1 MKQLPQQ
8 LTRQGGDAQ
17 LISSY
22 TLVDD
27 LTRAEMESLAHQ
39 AEDQITAIAGGL
51 RGLGVV
57 MALSSTVEDC
67 PSDDMSR
74 VWGLV
79 IELGSQLERLN
90 TARSN
95 LGYHLNNRE
104 IGR

>member
-1 MKQLPQQ
+1 MKKLTQQ
-8 LTRQGGDAQ
+8 PTLQGGPAE
-17 LISSY
+17 LISTY

-39 AEDQITAIAGGL
+39 AEDQIGTIAAGL

-57 MALSSTVEDC
+57 MTLSSTVDDC
-67 PSDDMSR
+67 PVDDMSR

-79 IELGSQLERLN
+79 VELGSQLERLN

-95 LGYHLNNRE
+95 LGHHLNNRE

>member
-1 MKQLPQQ
+1 MKKVTQQ
-8 LTRQGGDAQ
+8 PTLQGGPAE
-17 LISSY
+17 LISTY

-39 AEDQITAIAGGL
+39 AEDQIGTIAAGL

-57 MALSSTVEDC
+57 MTLSSTVEDC
-67 PSDDMSR
+67 PADDMSR

-90 TARSN
+90 TARAN

-104 IGR
+104 IGL

>member
-1 MKQLPQQ
+1 MKKITQQ
-8 LTRQGGDAQ
+8 PTLQGGPAE
-17 LISSY
+17 LISTY

-39 AEDQITAIAGGL
+39 AEDQIGTIAAGL

-57 MALSSTVEDC
+57 MTLSSTVEDC
-67 PSDDMSR
+67 PADDMSR

-90 TARSN
+90 TARAN

-104 IGR
+104 IGL

>member
-1 MKQLPQQ
+1 MKKLTQQ
-8 LTRQGGDAQ
+8 PTLQGGPAE
-17 LISSY
+17 LISTY

-39 AEDQITAIAGGL
+39 AEDQIGAIAAGL

-57 MALSSTVEDC
+57 MTLSSTVEDC
-67 PSDDMSR
+67 PADDMSR